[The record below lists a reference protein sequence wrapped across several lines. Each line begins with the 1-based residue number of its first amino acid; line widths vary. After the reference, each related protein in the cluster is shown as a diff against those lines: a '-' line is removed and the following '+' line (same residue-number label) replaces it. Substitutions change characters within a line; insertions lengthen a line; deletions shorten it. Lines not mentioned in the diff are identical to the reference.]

1 MLEQLFGSRTRN
13 KLLYLFLEHPDQSF
27 FVREITRAISERIH
41 SVRRELDNLE
51 KFGLIKSMPE
61 GFRALSHQKRFYQAD
76 KNFVL
81 FNELKSLIEKSKLL
95 AERVISGK
103 VKKLDGIKYLALTGQ
118 LVDSPDVPTDILLV
132 GTVSAEQLEKFIKEL
147 EKIYRLPLKY
157 THLST
162 KEFNLRKEMTDKFLY
177 TVLNGPKIELINRL
191 AK

>member
-27 FVREITRAISERIH
+27 FVREITRAITERIH
-41 SVRRELDNLE
+41 SVRRELENLE
-51 KFGLIKSMPE
+51 KFGLIKSR
-61 GFRALSHQKRFYQAD
+61 GDSFSRQKKFYQAD

-81 FNELKSLIEKSKLL
+81 FSELKGLIEKSKLL
-95 AERVISGK
+95 AERVISSK
-103 VKKLDGIKYLALTGQ
+103 VKKLDGIKYLVLTGQ
-118 LVDSPDVPTDILLV
+118 LAEAAEAPTDILLV
-132 GTVSAEQLEKFIKEL
+132 GAVSQEQLDKFIHEL
-147 EKIYRLPLKY
+147 EKIYRLPLRY

-162 KEFNLRKEMTDKFLY
+162 KEFNLRKAMTDKFLY